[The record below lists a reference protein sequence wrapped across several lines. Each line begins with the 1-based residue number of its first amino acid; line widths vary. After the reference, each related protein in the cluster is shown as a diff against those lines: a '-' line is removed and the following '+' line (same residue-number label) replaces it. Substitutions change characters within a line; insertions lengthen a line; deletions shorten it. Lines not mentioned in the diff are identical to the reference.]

1 MLNVYAIGDWVSH
14 PHWCWG
20 WGELPNNRQQH
31 NRSGHNSITRQI
43 TGSGW
48 CWHISLSHSFLT
60 LAFLSRVRWQPRPGA
75 LMIFPKGEPKNLRHL
90 TLDSIKL
97 VCLRTQF
104 WEKLQLLIIHL
115 KLNKRGLETSNPTT
129 LNVNGITILSN
140 EHKAISSCN
149 KRVSL
154 LFGRT
159 LKGVSWMSI
168 VAWLSPW
175 LLKKLETWEDVKL
188 GLVVS
193 CTVMQSADSRSEE
206 LSLAPPALCCY
217 SLS

>member
-1 MLNVYAIGDWVSH
+1 MLNVYAIGDWGESSALVLGM
-14 PHWCWG
+14 G
-20 WGELPNNRQQH
+20 WAAQQQTTAPPQRPQQH
-31 NRSGHNSITRQI
+31 HKTDNRFRLMLTHL
-43 TGSGW
+43 
-48 CWHISLSHSFLT
+48 SLSHSFLT

-75 LMIFPKGEPKNLRHL
+75 LMIFPEGEPKNLRHL

-97 VCLRTQF
+97 VCLRNQF

-115 KLNKRGLETSNPTT
+115 KLNNRGLETSNPTT

-159 LKGVSWMSI
+159 LKGVS
-168 VAWLSPW
+168 
-175 LLKKLETWEDVKL
+175 
-188 GLVVS
+188 
-193 CTVMQSADSRSEE
+193 
-206 LSLAPPALCCY
+206 
-217 SLS
+217 